1 MSVGLER
8 YLLVALGGAVGSCA
22 RYALGGWVSARTGGT
37 FPWGTLIVNVTGCFV
52 IGVFLTAA
60 VDRLVLDPRWR
71 LLVAVG
77 FCGGYTT
84 FSTLAFETSKLLDAR
99 SVAFATLNVAGSF
112 VAGIVAVRLGSA
124 IAERMW

>member
-1 MSVGLER
+1 MAGELER
-8 YLLVALGGAVGSCA
+8 YLLVAFGGAVGSCA
-22 RYALGGWVSARTGGT
+22 RFALGGWISGRTGGT

-52 IGVFLTAA
+52 IGIFLTAA

-84 FSTLAFETSKLLDAR
+84 FSTLAYETSKLLDAR
-99 SVAFATLNVAGSF
+99 SVAVAALNVAASF
-112 VAGIVAVRLGSA
+112 VAGILAVRVGSA
-124 IAERMW
+124 IAERIW